1 MNTGSIGHGTNGQPG
16 KIPDE
21 VIQARIAR
29 RDPNMRMKGPDGY
42 KTVEVSDETRGR
54 IVDFTQSEFLKGYG
68 MSDGEDY
75 MALVKS
81 LAASIPSADRGD
93 FLHTLH
99 QINRDEASR
108 LVSLVRLLNPTWKH
122 GEPFDRETVR
132 SMIENSIDVRV

>member
-21 VIQARIAR
+21 VIQSRIAR
-29 RDPNMRMKGPDGY
+29 RDPNMLMKREGY
-42 KTVEVSDETRGR
+42 KTVEISAQTRGR
-54 IVDFTQSEFLKGYG
+54 ITEFTQDEFLSGYG

-81 LAASIPSADRGD
+81 LAASVPSIDRGD

-99 QINRDEASR
+99 NIHHNEVAR
-108 LVSLVRLLNPTWKH
+108 LKSFVLQLNPSWKY
-122 GEPFDRETVR
+122 GEPFDREAVR